1 MVIRAAGGRRRAAG
15 VLLLILTACEIG
27 EVNVPRSESF
37 LVVHGVLN
45 TTAPDQ
51 VVLLERSLIGAVDIK
66 TTNFN
71 PAEPI
76 LSDGGVP
83 VTGAAAA
90 LIGPDGRVVPG
101 VEDRLVTPNGSGAGV
116 YRFRINGASLVRGQ
130 RYRLQVVTR
139 EGETLNASTTIPG
152 GTTPPPTTI
161 MAVNRSKDAVT
172 LDWAAVQGARSY
184 ALRVETPFGPFFLF
198 TDSLHVRLTGEL
210 RNLFADDL
218 PRVLI
223 PGFDQGVLVAAA
235 DSNFYDYY
243 RTQNDPFTG
252 SGIISRVEGGAG
264 LFGSLATVMTRVLNV
279 TADQAQPIESRF
291 VYLVTAGSARTLA
304 SELNLYVESPSPR
317 SDVPAALSGKY
328 ITPLLRT
335 DGILGSQ
342 SGNNVVLALLAGQ
355 SAFDTAT
362 VFTGVLRGDTL
373 AGTYSDR
380 SGSAV
385 FIRRR

>member
-1 MVIRAAGGRRRAAG
+1 
-15 VLLLILTACEIG
+15 
-27 EVNVPRSESF
+27 
-37 LVVHGVLN
+37 
-45 TTAPDQ
+45 
-51 VVLLERSLIGAVDIK
+51 
-66 TTNFN
+66 
-71 PAEPI
+71 
-76 LSDGGVP
+76 
-83 VTGAAAA
+83 
-90 LIGPDGRVVPG
+90 
-101 VEDRLVTPNGSGAGV
+101 
-116 YRFRINGASLVRGQ
+116 
-130 RYRLQVVTR
+130 
-139 EGETLNASTTIPG
+139 
-152 GTTPPPTTI
+152 
-161 MAVNRSKDAVT
+161 
-172 LDWAAVQGARSY
+172 
-184 ALRVETPFGPFFLF
+184 
-198 TDSLHVRLTGEL
+198 
-210 RNLFADDL
+210 LFADDL

-223 PGFDQGVLVAAA
+223 PGFDQGVLIAAA